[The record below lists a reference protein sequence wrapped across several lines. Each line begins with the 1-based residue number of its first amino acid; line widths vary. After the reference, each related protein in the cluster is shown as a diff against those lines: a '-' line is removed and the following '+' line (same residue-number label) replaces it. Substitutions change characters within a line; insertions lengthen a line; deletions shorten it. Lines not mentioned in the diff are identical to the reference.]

1 MGIAIAVHIQFKN
14 SACALPAGK
23 RDLFLISQLFLLDC
37 NETEWRAKPPASHM
51 CLASN
56 LTSSHVEISV
66 MAQTVLRFTTINQ
79 TSEIAI

>member
-1 MGIAIAVHIQFKN
+1 MGIAIAAHIQFKN

-37 NETEWRAKPPASHM
+37 NELEWKAKSPASQM
-51 CLASN
+51 YLASN

-66 MAQTVLRFTTINQ
+66 MAQIVLRFTMINQ
-79 TSEIAI
+79 TPEIAI